1 MTRRRTLGF
10 LLVALLAF
18 GCSGPRPPGSYR
30 AEPKNCPDRTTEA
43 QGIGLALSGGG
54 YRATLFH
61 AGALRRLNELGLLYQ
76 VKEISSVSGGSIT
89 NGELA
94 VFYRK
99 LGGRP
104 HDVISTEKWDKGF
117 ADPIRELTGRN
128 IRSKPIL
135 ERIFLPWNW
144 FKPDFSVQSMAKELD
159 QHFGGVRLIDLAEEP
174 DFVFQATDLS
184 FGVSWEFR
192 PWRVGSYKTGYL
204 QPPPDSWS
212 LGQAVAASAAF
223 PPVFAPMVV
232 PPTGVYESYYVE
244 KGQWDK
250 QKPDRQQRW
259 KPIPAEGCWKSG
271 DWSFAMQNLRLQDG
285 GVYDNLALEPVWKD
299 GKIVL
304 VSDAGGP
311 FSNRPDE
318 GLLKRGLRWTSIID
332 NQSRALRKRMLIGL
346 DDHDMTVSYWAT
358 NQPSDRSTTAKGY
371 SAELAEDYIA
381 QIRTDL
387 NVFSEAER
395 AILENHGYLAT
406 DEAIFKTVCHRK
418 RPDEKESDL
427 RGCKPSE
434 KLPTRELPQEF
445 RHLAN
450 SWPPLQPPHP
460 SWLPGAKTECQLK
473 KALFKDDPC
482 KD

>member
-1 MTRRRTLGF
+1 
-10 LLVALLAF
+10 
-18 GCSGPRPPGSYR
+18 
-30 AEPKNCPDRTTEA
+30 
-43 QGIGLALSGGG
+43 
-54 YRATLFH
+54 
-61 AGALRRLNELGLLYQ
+61 
-76 VKEISSVSGGSIT
+76 
-89 NGELA
+89 
-94 VFYRK
+94 
-99 LGGRP
+99 
-104 HDVISTEKWDKGF
+104 
-117 ADPIRELTGRN
+117 
-128 IRSKPIL
+128 
-135 ERIFLPWNW
+135 
-144 FKPDFSVQSMAKELD
+144 
-159 QHFGGVRLIDLAEEP
+159 
-174 DFVFQATDLS
+174 
-184 FGVSWEFR
+184 
-192 PWRVGSYKTGYL
+192 
-204 QPPPDSWS
+204 
-212 LGQAVAASAAF
+212 
-223 PPVFAPMVV
+223 MVV

-395 AILENHGYLAT
+395 AILENHGYLAA
-406 DEAIFKTVCHRK
+406 DEEIFITVCHRH
-418 RPDEKESDL
+418 RPDEKESDP

-434 KLPTRELPQEF
+434 NPPTRELPQEF